1 MLKLKKAVS
10 VAMAAAVLGGTLLFA
25 GCSTP
30 KDAMTVDGR
39 TYSTGEY
46 LAYMYN
52 VYYSMAQQMQM
63 YAMYGMDPWAQELT
77 YGEGD
82 DEVKLSTSE
91 YIKKVAQDSIIRQKA
106 LENMMAEKGIEWD
119 EEKLNELNESLE
131 DLKNDAFIA
140 LGFNN
145 ESYISMLKATS
156 LNEYSLFYGLYDNG
170 GERAMS
176 EEEIRSYFEDNYLSY
191 KIIEISLVDSE
202 NKPLSDEEI
211 AEIKERINK
220 YKEEFEKTDMTS
232 EDFDKIIEQYQ
243 EDEEAASE
251 DNEDDEETDST
262 TTADTSATGTTDT
275 ATATTEGTEATTG
288 TTETDTTTGETTPT
302 TASGDENSGDEE
314 DEEETDPNRHD
325 IDANLY
331 GDEDFTNAVKKV
343 EIGTAGIQEY
353 KKSGSYDTIALIYR
367 MDPEEGRGEDVDYY
381 EEQREN
387 IIYGAHYEE
396 FDDEVTEYI
405 ATLTVELNDAA
416 IKACKPEN
424 FEKDAAKAS

>member
-1 MLKLKKAVS
+1 MLKLKKAAGAVL
-10 VAMAAAVLGGTLLFA
+10 AAAVLGSTLLFA

-30 KDAMTVDGR
+30 KNAMTVDGK

-82 DEVKLSTSE
+82 DAVKLSTSE
-91 YIKKVAQDSIIRQKA
+91 YIKKVTQDSIIRQKA
-106 LENMMAEKGIEWD
+106 LENMMKEKGIEWD
-119 EEKLNELNESLE
+119 AEKLEELNKSLK
-131 DLKNDAFIA
+131 DLKSDAFLP

-145 ESYISMLKATS
+145 KSYEDMLKATT
-156 LNEYSLFYGLYDNG
+156 LNEYSLFYGLYGEG

-176 EEEIRSYFEDNYLSY
+176 EEDIRAYFEDNYLSY
-191 KIIEISLVDSE
+191 KIIEISLVDSS
-202 NKPLSDEEI
+202 NKPLEDDKI

-220 YKEEFEKTDMTS
+220 YKEAFENTDMTS

-243 EDEEAASE
+243 ADENAAS
-251 DNEDDEETDST
+251 DDDDDDETSSTTAAATDST
-262 TTADTSATGTTDT
+262 TAATD
-275 ATATTEGTEATTG
+275 ATTAATEATTAA
-288 TTETDTTTGETTPT
+288 TEATTTGETTST
-302 TASGDENSGDEE
+302 TAADGKEDGDKEDEDE
-314 DEEETDPNRHD
+314 EEETDPNRKD

-367 MDPEEGRGEDVDYY
+367 MDPEKDRGEDVDYY
-381 EEQREN
+381 AERKED

-396 FDDEVTEYI
+396 FNDEVKAYI
-405 ATLTVELNDAA
+405 ATLSVELNNAA
-416 IKACKPEN
+416 IKACKPQN